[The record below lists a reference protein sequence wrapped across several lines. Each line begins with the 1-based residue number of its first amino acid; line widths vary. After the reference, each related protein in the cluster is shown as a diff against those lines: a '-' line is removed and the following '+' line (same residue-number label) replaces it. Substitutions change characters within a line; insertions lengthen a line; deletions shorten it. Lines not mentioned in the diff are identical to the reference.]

1 MGISEWK
8 FEVHFKFEHDN
19 GKNCLL
25 SQLIKHEDIV
35 EYLGFKI
42 SDDTWQWYDELKM
55 ALINENDSEPSIY

>member
-42 SDDTWQWYDELKM
+42 SDDTWQ
-55 ALINENDSEPSIY
+55 